1 VLGGGVVLCGCAS
14 HPVVPEIRP
23 GGAVVGHY
31 RGRVETDSGE
41 TRKFRVVLFAEL
53 PDRIHAEVIG
63 PLGSTQLI
71 LDGGD
76 GVLAVTAV
84 RRGIAWVGPSRPEAL
99 AAIVGVPLPLEQLVR
114 ALLIGE
120 IDCDDCRVLRSDEPP
135 GTLPEQLEVRLAGNL
150 LSLEL
155 KRLRA
160 LERGAEALGRGRPP
174 DGVTVHPLGEIDL
187 IDEDRALTPGAAE
200 S

>member
-1 VLGGGVVLCGCAS
+1 VD
-14 HPVVPEIRP
+14 PEIRP
-23 GGAVVGHY
+23 DGAVVGHY
-31 RGRVETDSGE
+31 RGRVETDEGE

-76 GVLAVTAV
+76 GALAVTAV
-84 RRGIAWVGPSRPEAL
+84 RRGLAWVGPSRPEAL
-99 AAIVGVPLPLEQLVR
+99 AAIVGVPLSLEQLVR

-120 IDCDDCRVLRSDEPP
+120 IVCDDCRVLRTGRSL
-135 GTLPEQLEVRLAGNL
+135 GTLPEQFEVRLAGNL

-160 LERGAEALGRGRPP
+160 LERGADELGRGRPP
-174 DGVTVHPLGEIDL
+174 DGVSVHPLAEIDL
-187 IDEDRALTPGAAE
+187 IDEDRALTPGDVE
-200 S
+200 G